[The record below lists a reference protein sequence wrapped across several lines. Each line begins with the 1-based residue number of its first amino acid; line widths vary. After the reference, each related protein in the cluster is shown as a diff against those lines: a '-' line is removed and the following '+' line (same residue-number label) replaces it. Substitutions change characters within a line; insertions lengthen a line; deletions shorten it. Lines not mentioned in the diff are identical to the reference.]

1 MPNASNRPA
10 TLLRGSRRLPPPPN
24 GCRQKVLQNEGNKT
38 SSDNYRGITLSP
50 VLSKLFE
57 MILLIDL
64 QKDLKS
70 DCLQFGFKK
79 EASCSQAI
87 FTLRSV
93 VEHYCKSGST
103 VTLCAQDISKA
114 YDRVDQYAL
123 LSLLMD
129 RKVPKYFINIML

>member
-1 MPNASNRPA
+1 MQNSHPILIILIS
-10 TLLRGSRRLPPPPN
+10 LLFNMVILHGMVPVDFCRGIIIPVVKNS
-24 GCRQKVLQNEGNKT
+24 KGNKT
-38 SSDNYRGITLSP
+38 SSDNYIGITLSP

-64 QKDLKS
+64 QKYPHS

-79 EASCSQAI
+79 KASCCQAI

-103 VTLCAQDISKA
+103 VTCLLTHLLTLIYVS
-114 YDRVDQYAL
+114 L
-123 LSLLMD
+123 LS
-129 RKVPKYFINIML
+129 